1 MPFRFNPFT
10 GNLDEVDTTAAAG
23 SDTQVQVND
32 GGKLAGFIEL
42 LWNKVT
48 KVFTV
53 KGDINLDDGGTYAT
67 TVQMVT
73 PTANRTISFP
83 DATGTV
89 GLVAG
94 SSGQLIWNSSGA
106 QAGLT
111 GSTVDGSGNVTLT
124 SVSTGLGTAGAPT
137 HSFTGDPNT
146 GIYSPGA
153 DQVAISTNG
162 QGRLFVDASG
172 NVGVGSTAPLTT
184 LECRGQFSI
193 SNVATSFWVL
203 DRDDSD
209 GRLKLLDSSTS
220 TNERLAVDTS
230 GRLLIGTSTSNTGA
244 LSQYSFLQ
252 VKGTSQGAGS
262 AGQMSLFRDE
272 NSSAI
277 TADEVLGRIMF
288 GDRQAGEYGQ
298 IHVAADGT
306 AGSGDYPGRLVF
318 STTADA
324 ASSPTER
331 MRIDSS
337 GRVGIGTTSPAGPLE
352 IKFAGNDNGLFITA
366 EDGTSWGYSPNIY
379 FRSELTIG
387 AGPGISGRISS
398 IYESSNNFGMSF
410 YTTTAGSNSEKARID
425 SSGKLLVGTSSA
437 RANFYNSTATTY
449 LQVEGTNYEE
459 AGLAIICNNAS
470 AGEVSTLN
478 FAKSNGSS
486 VGSNTLVASGDNL
499 GYMSFQGND
508 GSEFVEAAN
517 IKAQVDGTPGASD
530 MPGRLVFSTTAD
542 GASSPTERM
551 RITSDGYVRL
561 ASGTGGIQFNGDTAA
576 ANALDDY
583 EEGTWTPI
591 ISDGTND
598 ATAGATN
605 QGRYTKIGNRVY
617 IDAFVE
623 TSSLGSVTGDI
634 RITGFPFTSV
644 NSEAPGGGASCFADR
659 LNIAAGQILTC
670 TVARNTAYAVPALW
684 DAATGTTLMQASEWS
699 SDGYA
704 LFAFTYQSA

>member
-1 MPFRFNPFT
+1 MPYKFNPFT
-10 GNLDEVDTTAAAG
+10 GNFDDTAAPGG
-23 SDTQVQVND
+23 SDTEIQFND
-32 GGKLAGFIEL
+32 NGVFNGSSDLTWDDTGKEL
-42 LWNKVT
+42 GVG
-48 KVFTV
+48 
-53 KGDINLDDGGTYAT
+53 GDITLDDGGTYTT

-89 GLVAG
+89 ALVAG
-94 SSGQLIWNSSGA
+94 SSGQLIYNNAGAYAGVSTLTFDGTDVTLAGRLINSYTSVASSPAQVFTGTWFTGGSATTTKPHVLIEPSGA
-106 QAGLT
+106 T
-111 GSTVDGSGNVTLT
+111 STAWSTSG
-124 SVSTGLGTAGAPT
+124 TGLGVNA
-137 HSFTGDPNT
+137 
-146 GIYSPGA
+146 
-153 DQVAISTNG
+153 
-162 QGRLFVDASG
+162 ASG
-172 NVGVGSTAPLTT
+172 FN
-184 LECRGQFSI
+184 
-193 SNVATSFWVL
+193 
-203 DRDDSD
+203 
-209 GRLKLLDSSTS
+209 
-220 TNERLAVDTS
+220 
-230 GRLLIGTSTSNTGA
+230 GRLLDLQTNGTSRMVVQGDGKLLVGTSTSNTGA

-366 EDGTSWGYSPNIY
+366 EDDTSWGYSPNIY

-530 MPGRLVFSTTAD
+530 MPGRLVFSVTAD
-542 GASSPTERM
+542 NASSPTEAL
-551 RITSDGYVRL
+551 RISNDRSITVSDGGDVVL
-561 ASGTGGIQFNGDTAA
+561 GTTTG
-576 ANALDDY
+576 
-583 EEGTWTPI
+583 
-591 ISDGTND
+591 
-598 ATAGATN
+598 
-605 QGRYTKIGNRVY
+605 TKIGTASSQKL
-617 IDAFVE
+617 AFWNKTPVVQPT
-623 TSSLGSVTGDI
+623 TSI
-634 RITGFPFTSV
+634 
-644 NSEAPGGGASCFADR
+644 SEATFVADSGGSIHPTSTFGGYT
-659 LNIAAGQILTC
+659 IAQIAQALIDVGILT
-670 TVARNTAYAVPALW
+670 
-684 DAATGTTLMQASEWS
+684 
-699 SDGYA
+699 
-704 LFAFTYQSA
+704 